1 MWNDSEFN
9 IKIKHVMF
17 LIQPWPF
24 KYFGQFKNI
33 LCYFYALL
41 DIESTKTMNNK
52 QCTTFQVI

>member
-41 DIESTKTMNNK
+41 DIEYNK
-52 QCTTFQVI
+52 